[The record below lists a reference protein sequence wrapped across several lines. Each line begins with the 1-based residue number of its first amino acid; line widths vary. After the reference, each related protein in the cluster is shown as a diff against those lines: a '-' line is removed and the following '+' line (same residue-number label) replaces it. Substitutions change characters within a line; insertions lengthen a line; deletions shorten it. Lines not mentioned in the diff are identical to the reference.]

1 MAFKG
6 MASDAGGAEVNLIG
20 KGTKVVGEITSESSI
35 RIDGKLKGKLVCKS
49 TLTIGQGGEI
59 EGDVEV
65 NNANISGK
73 LKGSLIVKQKLVLES
88 TSTLIGDLQAAK
100 LIVDEGAVFDGTSQM
115 AKDGALPGGSKLKN
129 NKEVPNTTLNP

>member
-6 MASDAGGAEVNLIG
+6 MASESGGAEVNLIG
-20 KGTKVVGEITSESSI
+20 KGTAIEGAINAESSI

-59 EGDVEV
+59 EGEIEV

-73 LKGSLIVKQKLVLES
+73 IKGKIIVKQKLVLES

-115 AKDGALPGGSKLKN
+115 GKEVAPLAGQKLKN
-129 NKEVPNTTLNP
+129 NKEIPNNTFNQ

>member
-6 MASDAGGAEVNLIG
+6 TSSDVAGAEVNLIG
-20 KGTKVVGEITSESSI
+20 KGTRVEGEIHAESSI

-49 TLTIGQGGEI
+49 TLTVGQGGEI
-59 EGDVEV
+59 EGEIEA

-73 LKGSLIVKQKLVLES
+73 LKGKIIIKQKLVLES

-115 AKDGALPGGSKLKN
+115 GQKGDAPAGVKLKN
-129 NKEVPNTTLNP
+129 NKDVPTNSVNS